1 MRKNQV
7 TSLHGKI
14 LSLDRH
20 ILFQNTLRF
29 HIVLGI
35 EPQKNKPEANTDKF
49 DELEFKLKTQFKKIL
64 DHLLRWR
71 SLLNYSILLGLLI
84 GLGFFVEQ
92 IFANFISKAS
102 SFKVNLKNE
111 EFEIESPTV
120 MFCFNPG
127 LKASALKESAKYHNG
142 EYELQPIFYTNF
154 LISGSIDNTTD
165 ILSKSFFKLGEDFT
179 LIGNMND
186 FGHKR
191 STILE
196 EGSNTIFNAIT
207 RQYSLEVKVEKIISS
222 LFGLCYQ
229 IIPNFKMNP
238 NTYLFFKI
246 IFNNEMKEEDRPKVQ
261 GVPFEELQK

>member
-7 TSLHGKI
+7 ASLHGKI

-127 LKASALKESAKYHNG
+127 LKATALKESANYHN
-142 EYELQPIFYTNF
+142 
-154 LISGSIDNTTD
+154 
-165 ILSKSFFKLGEDFT
+165 
-179 LIGNMND
+179 
-186 FGHKR
+186 
-191 STILE
+191 
-196 EGSNTIFNAIT
+196 
-207 RQYSLEVKVEKIISS
+207 
-222 LFGLCYQ
+222 
-229 IIPNFKMNP
+229 
-238 NTYLFFKI
+238 
-246 IFNNEMKEEDRPKVQ
+246 
-261 GVPFEELQK
+261 